1 MRKVAIPKLVYSPWH
16 SLEERL
22 RSQNCEYPGVYMVAI
37 SRKDLTGKIPEY
49 KDVSYIGMTNSK
61 AGLKSRWWQFHRSI
75 TGYGGHS
82 GGNSVYREMGHYD
95 DWAEY
100 LYVCSMPVLCNV
112 INPTTEDLIKM
123 GWVTYLEYE
132 SFSEYRNK
140 FPRKKKP
147 KFNTR

>member
-16 SLEERL
+16 SWEERL
-22 RSQNCEYPGVYMVAI
+22 GSQNCEYPGVYMMAI

-82 GGNSVYREMGHYD
+82 GGTPYIE
-95 DWAEY
+95 
-100 LYVCSMPVLCNV
+100 
-112 INPTTEDLIKM
+112 K
-123 GWVTYLEYE
+123 WVTTMTGPNI
-132 SFSEYRNK
+132 FMFVQCRCCVM
-140 FPRKKKP
+140 
-147 KFNTR
+147 